1 MITQRRY
8 LPNFDYDEWRPVS
21 LNFMDGD
28 GGGEGDGAGGST
40 GDASNSSSDGFA
52 DGGGGYRLD
61 SSSSDSIGGYGYG
74 YDAAVSGPSYDGGIS
89 SSSESPEIRRPGR
102 GVESGW

>member
-52 DGGGGYRLD
+52 DGGGGY
-61 SSSSDSIGGYGYG
+61 SSIALSSDS
-74 YDAAVSGPSYDGGIS
+74 
-89 SSSESPEIRRPGR
+89 
-102 GVESGW
+102 VEGLRLRL

>member
-1 MITQRRY
+1 MAVGRVMALVAALAMLAIAKRR
-8 LPNFDYDEWRPVS
+8 LRGWRC
-21 LNFMDGD
+21 
-28 GGGEGDGAGGST
+28 
-40 GDASNSSSDGFA
+40 
-52 DGGGGYRLD
+52 GYSLD
-61 SSSSDSIGGYGYG
+61 SSSSDSSGGYGYG